1 MLVPFLLFL
10 LSLAGVAAAFALPGL
25 SDLILIAGPSCLAS
39 LWLLFRAWRARPVE
53 DPAWIVAWRT
63 RAVADPAWIVIDG
76 SNVMHWGGETPRIEP
91 VREVVRHLKGLGF
104 TPGVI
109 FDANAGYLLEGRYCH
124 DQVFGKLLGLPTDR
138 VMVVDKGTPAD
149 PVILREAQDLKA
161 RVVTNDRY
169 RDWAERFPDIQT
181 PGFLVRGGYREGRLW
196 LDLDETPQAAHPV
209 PQRAHPA

>member
-39 LWLLFRAWRARPVE
+39 LWLLFRAWRARPAE
-53 DPAWIVAWRT
+53 DPASIVGWRARPT
-63 RAVADPAWIVIDG
+63 KDPAWIVIDG
-76 SNVMHWGGETPRIEP
+76 SNVMHWTGDTPRIEP
-91 VREVVRHLKGLGF
+91 VREVVRHLKRLGF

-109 FDANAGYLLEGRYCH
+109 FDANAGHLLEGRYCH
-124 DQVFGKLLGLPTDR
+124 DDAFGKLLGLPTDR

-149 PVILREAQDLKA
+149 PIILREAQDLKA

-169 RDWAERFPDIQT
+169 RDWAERFPDIRT
-181 PGFLVRGGYREGRLW
+181 PGFLVRGGYRKGRLW
-196 LDLDETPQAAHPV
+196 LELDEEPEASHPA
-209 PQRAHPA
+209 PRHAHPA